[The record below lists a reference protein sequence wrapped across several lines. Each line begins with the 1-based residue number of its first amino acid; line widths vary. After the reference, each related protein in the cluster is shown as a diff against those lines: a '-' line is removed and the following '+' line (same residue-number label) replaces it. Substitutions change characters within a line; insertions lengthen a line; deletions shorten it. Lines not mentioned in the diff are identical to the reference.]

1 MLRRYRASSCY
12 LPYFASFSGWILLR
26 GYRASSS
33 YLPQNFVRI
42 HAHRLRKYGVSR
54 DYSLSIN
61 MDFPTLMLRR
71 HRTSSRYL
79 YHKAVKA
86 MGVHVLQVSYFGQL
100 LFRAIALQTR
110 ELADTPNGFEGSSIA
125 AIHSFALVDCRLSR
139 NPIRLSWQLLRDHF
153 GFVGHPLLRLQVE
166 WIGVSIKIVSPLGTK
181 LALF

>member
-1 MLRRYRASSCY
+1 MGELRRYRASSCY
-12 LPYFASFSGWILLR
+12 LPHTLSGQGQIVLR
-26 GYRASSS
+26 RHCASS
-33 YLPQNFVRI
+33 
-42 HAHRLRKYGVSR
+42 
-54 DYSLSIN
+54 DYSLGTN
-61 MDFPTLMLRR
+61 MVLPTLMLRR

-125 AIHSFALVDCRLSR
+125 AIHSFALVDCRFSR

-153 GFVGHPLLRLQVE
+153 GFVGHPLPRPQVE